1 MKKLFSK
8 IPAKVI
14 VSVAAFAL
22 FLGNSVTTFSMYPL
36 WHYEPELPDA
46 LKAQLQ
52 D

>member
-1 MKKLFSK
+1 M
-8 IPAKVI
+8 I
-14 VSVAAFAL
+14 VNVAAFAL
-22 FLGNSVTTFSMYPL
+22 LLGGSIVNFSMYPL